1 MGIISS
7 FFGERP
13 AAPQTGG
20 FTQGAQIPEELA
32 PYYKDILGKAQALY
46 DARTAEGY
54 QPYQGPTLAQF
65 TPEQE
70 QAFTGIAGLQGT
82 TAPVFE
88 EAMGLTRE
96 AAAPITTEQVEEY
109 MNPYQQAVVDIEKR
123 EAQKQYE
130 SQVVPQLAARAA
142 TTGGFGGSRQ
152 AILEGMAADTQ
163 QRLLGD
169 IQAKGS
175 AQAYQDAI
183 NRLQME
189 RQAQGAAAGQLASM
203 APAQLKTQLGEIG
216 AQQTVGEE
224 RQKLTQQALNEA
236 YGQYLKEQEFPYQTM
251 GRYQSVVTGAPIAQ
265 TQYIP
270 PAPPPPSMANQLIG
284 GLGTLGATYGAFG
297 GFSPG
302 GLFGMNNPPRTAKT
316 GGGIADLPVIKRQS
330 PAIILD
336 EKELEKLRYGG
347 KNILQKSQDFI
358 TNIMDKYAPSAEEIA
373 EAGDVY
379 SAQNTANILPQI
391 GEKVLQKTGWDI
403 YGRLGKDY
411 LRGAKDLATYPYR
424 LIESALKIPGIET
437 AATRRGDIEN
447 MAAIDPPAPEGS
459 EVTDEGIT
467 TVLKQMNVN
476 PKEDIETDL
485 TSVNKSVKEL
495 QEESDRLTKEQQEK
509 KDKKDPDKTD
519 KPDIYKEANE
529 AEASLLEALGKRSG
543 RLEKRLAD
551 TSDREREAQFG
562 NLALFFQRL
571 SQKPTLVAGA
581 IESAGEVLPTALK
594 TRKEFT
600 KDRLALEDSIEDVKL
615 DKLKTDVD
623 IKKAKAKI
631 KSATNQRI
639 FENAIKEKE
648 LGIKEHEAI
657 TKRMKE
663 LYPDLDKPSSLSKV
677 KLDLISEDIQTY
689 LYDGDADKIAKQ
701 SPRLYKLLTNDLN
714 LNKGEAPLTH
724 NQVNNFVDSIKDD
737 QFMQKQVFE
746 RVDLARRVAR
756 AEGNEQTF
764 DAAAATRKAI
774 IDVITAYPYTLYDAS
789 WSDAVF

>member
-175 AQAYQDAI
+175 AQAYQDAV

-270 PAPPPPSMANQLIG
+270 PAPPPPSLANQLIG

-302 GLFGMNNPPRTAKT
+302 GFMGMNNPKPAKT
-316 GGGIADLPVIKRQS
+316 GGGIADLPVIKRQNSGSVYKGDPEFGLDDDLLNKIIKRYEPRSVFPFASLAEREPS
-330 PAIILD
+330 PKTGQFGITQILKD
-336 EKELEKLRYGG
+336 IDRDPELQNVEVKKYTPKRVQKSDIDFISNLPRDSVVREAVIKSPRYRNIMDNLSGMIDPPPPAGSEVTNEDIQQVITETNTNITNEEKDPKEKELEDIQTQSNLLSQRY
-347 KNILQKSQDFI
+347 KEKFLNKKDEEV
-358 TNIMDKYAPSAEEIA
+358 TPSTAMTDVTKAE
-373 EAGDVY
+373 
-379 SAQNTANILPQI
+379 TALMN
-391 GEKVLQKTGWDI
+391 
-403 YGRLGKDY
+403 
-411 LRGAKDLATYPYR
+411 
-424 LIESALKIPGIET
+424 ALKD
-437 AATRRGDIEN
+437 R
-447 MAAIDPPAPEGS
+447 
-459 EVTDEGIT
+459 
-467 TVLKQMNVN
+467 
-476 PKEDIETDL
+476 
-485 TSVNKSVKEL
+485 
-495 QEESDRLTKEQQEK
+495 SDRIE
-509 KDKKDPDKTD
+509 
-519 KPDIYKEANE
+519 
-529 AEASLLEALGKRSG
+529 G
-543 RLEKRLAD
+543 RIG
-551 TSDREREAQFG
+551 TSRDREREAQFG

-571 SQKPTLVAGA
+571 AQKPTLVQGA

-594 TRKEFT
+594 TKREFEI
-600 KDRLALEDSIEDVKL
+600 DRRSLEDKKEDVKI
-615 DKLKTDVD
+615 DTLKTDVKLKTARASLETKAKQTKFDNIIKQWETFGKLREADAKWLKANFPD
-623 IKKAKAKI
+623 IKIPRKIGPGDLVSAQGYMSNILENKTNFGNISKYITKHNPDLNTEGEIKGYIEDILKNDGI
-631 KSATNQRI
+631 KSQVASRI
-639 FENAIKEKE
+639 EVRIQELASENKQITDREIKEITATVLKDV
-648 LGIKEHEAI
+648 IKNNP
-657 TKRMKE
+657 K
-663 LYPDLDKPSSLSKV
+663 
-677 KLDLISEDIQTY
+677 
-689 LYDGDADKIAKQ
+689 
-701 SPRLYKLLTNDLN
+701 LTN
-714 LNKGEAPLTH
+714 TW
-724 NQVNNFVDSIKDD
+724 
-737 QFMQKQVFE
+737 
-746 RVDLARRVAR
+746 AR
-756 AEGNEQTF
+756 
-764 DAAAATRKAI
+764 
-774 IDVITAYPYTLYDAS
+774 TAD
-789 WSDAVF
+789 WIGF